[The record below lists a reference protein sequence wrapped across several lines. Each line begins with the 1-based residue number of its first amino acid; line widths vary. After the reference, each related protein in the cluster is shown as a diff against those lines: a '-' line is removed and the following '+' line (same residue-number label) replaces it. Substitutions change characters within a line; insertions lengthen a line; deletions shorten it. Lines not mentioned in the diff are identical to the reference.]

1 MTAKLGDF
9 SKTLSGNILKPF
21 YDVYVNIDATTAT
34 EFWQPCFSKFAF
46 FSVKGFISIF
56 TNWIIIL
63 HLI

>member
-34 EFWQPCFSKFAF
+34 EF
-46 FSVKGFISIF
+46 
-56 TNWIIIL
+56 
-63 HLI
+63 